1 MGNGKDKQVT
11 SNSIHIYLIQ
21 NSTIS
26 HLFAK
31 QLNMMR
37 EELEEGTTLSLDFAK
52 LCKVAKCK
60 SDVLPAVAQ
69 DATTGEL
76 LIIGY
81 ANELALQTARKC
93 GMATF
98 WSTSRNEL
106 WIKGKTSGDY
116 LKIEEIRVNCEQNS
130 ILYLV
135 TPAGKGSCHTKDSV
149 GAARAGCYYRRIRED
164 GSLEFVNPLHSW
176 QR

>member
-1 MGNGKDKQVT
+1 M
-11 SNSIHIYLIQ
+11 IH
-21 NSTIS
+21 
-26 HLFAK
+26 
-31 QLNMMR
+31 
-37 EELEEGTTLSLDFAK
+37 EELEEGTVLSLDFSK
-52 LCKVAKCK
+52 LRKVANCE

-69 DATTGEL
+69 DAVTGEL

-81 ANELALQTARKC
+81 ANELALETAREC

-116 LKIEEIRVNCEQNS
+116 LKIKEIRVNCEQNS

-135 TPAGKGSCHTKDSV
+135 IPAGKGSCHTKDQE
-149 GAARAGCYYRRIRED
+149 GNARPGCYYRRIKKD
-164 GSLEFVNPLHSW
+164 GSLEFLEKD
-176 QR
+176 